1 MESMDSPVFVNLPLL
16 EKHVKRRWIHVALVH
31 ATMRQLVLLLQ
42 IIETF
47 SVHVHLDS
55 REDFAMKT
63 STNVLTTIHA
73 GTAALVSIQKAA
85 MTANVELDMKV
96 AIV

>member
-1 MESMDSPVFVNLPLL
+1 MESMVSPVSVNLHLL
-16 EKHVKRRWIHVALVH
+16 EKLVKRRWIHVALIHV
-31 ATMRQLVLLLQ
+31 TTKQLVLLHR

-55 REDFAMKT
+55 QEDFAMKT

-73 GTAALVSIQKAA
+73 V
-85 MTANVELDMKV
+85 MEVPV
-96 AIV
+96 

>member
-1 MESMDSPVFVNLPLL
+1 MEDIALMESMGSPVFVNLHLL
-16 EKHVKRRWIHVALVH
+16 EKLVKRRWIHVALIH
-31 ATMRQLVLLLQ
+31 ATMKQLVLLLR

-63 STNVLTTIHA
+63 STNVLTTIH
-73 GTAALVSIQKAA
+73 VA
-85 MTANVELDMKV
+85 MEAPV
-96 AIV
+96 